1 MGNFTPSTPQSLQS
15 KKTMMRR
22 AATRSALCRPSFAPT
37 AARGYASVLDA
48 GGKLGEREKAVE
60 DRAIRNHDLELLKK
74 LRDTLGIQENQPIP
88 ETVVTQV
95 SSPSSSLNPFAQ
107 RAQSQQSSSS
117 SHNDEP
123 LTRGEFLEFRREIVQ
138 RLRNLEDDIMDL
150 QTRRK

>member
-1 MGNFTPSTPQSLQS
+1 MGNFTPSTLQSLQS

-22 AATRSALCRPSFAPT
+22 AATRSAFCRPSFAPT

-60 DRAIRNHDLELLKK
+60 DRAIRSHDLELLKK

-88 ETVVTQV
+88 ETVVSQV
-95 SSPSSSLNPFAQ
+95 APTSINPCAQ
-107 RAQSQQSSSS
+107 RAQSQQQSSSSS

>member
-1 MGNFTPSTPQSLQS
+1 
-15 KKTMMRR
+15 MMRR

-88 ETVVTQV
+88 ETVVSQV
-95 SSPSSSLNPFAQ
+95 SPSSSLNPFAQ
-107 RAQSQQSSSS
+107 RAQSQQQASSSS

>member
-1 MGNFTPSTPQSLQS
+1 
-15 KKTMMRR
+15 MMRR

-74 LRDTLGIQENQPIP
+74 LRDTLGIQVPHLFNFAPLLPPPPNQCQILNFSYLHARSVQENQPIP

-107 RAQSQQSSSS
+107 RAQSQQPSSSS

-123 LTRGEFLEFRREIVQ
+123 LTRYLIS
-138 RLRNLEDDIMDL
+138 LNN
-150 QTRRK
+150 

>member
-22 AATRSALCRPSFAPT
+22 AATRSAFCRPLFAPT

-95 SSPSSSLNPFAQ
+95 SSPSSSSTPSLSAL
-107 RAQSQQSSSS
+107 RASS
-117 SHNDEP
+117 P
-123 LTRGEFLEFRREIVQ
+123 L
-138 RLRNLEDDIMDL
+138 
-150 QTRRK
+150 

>member
-1 MGNFTPSTPQSLQS
+1 MGNFTPSTLQSLQS

-22 AATRSALCRPSFAPT
+22 AATRSAFCRPSFAPT

-88 ETVVTQV
+88 ETVVSQV
-95 SSPSSSLNPFAQ
+95 SPTSINPFAQ
-107 RAQSQQSSSS
+107 RAQGQQQSSSS

-138 RLRNLEDDIMDL
+138 RLRNLEDIMDL
-150 QTRRK
+150 QT

>member
-1 MGNFTPSTPQSLQS
+1 
-15 KKTMMRR
+15 MMRR

-37 AARGYASVLDA
+37 AARGYSSVLEA
-48 GGKLGEREKAVE
+48 GGRLGEREKAVE
-60 DRAIRNHDLELLKK
+60 DRAIRGHDLELLKK

-88 ETVVTQV
+88 ETVVSQV
-95 SSPSSSLNPFAQ
+95 SSSSSSLNPFAQ
-107 RAQSQQSSSS
+107 RAQSQQPSSS